1 MLDAFPRV
9 PLLSGPT
16 PLEPMARAG
25 AHAGHPQLWVKRDD
39 CMPLAFGGNK
49 LRNLEFW
56 LGQALEQNSDLLV
69 IAGAVASNQVRLTA
83 AAAVRME
90 LECLVLYAGSE
101 SPPVHGNRLLTEMMG
116 ARIRYLGEVDEA
128 ERARLASEVVAKL
141 AAAGRRPY
149 LVGDPVTGALG
160 YVRAARELHEQAVA
174 VGLDLRHIVLPGSMG
189 VTEAG
194 MVLGAAMLDL
204 PWTFHLVSV
213 EYGAEDLK
221 ARIGAILA
229 ELCRLVD
236 FRPAHDLLGRMQIHL
251 DQLGAGYGIPTD
263 ASIEASRL
271 FARLEA
277 LVLEQTY
284 VAKTF
289 AGLLS
294 CLERGDI
301 PGHEAAC
308 IVHTGGTPAIF
319 SLGITPSS
327 CATDT

>member
-1 MLDAFPRV
+1 MLDDFPRV
-9 PLLSGPT
+9 SLLPGPS

-25 AHAGHPQLWVKRDD
+25 VHAGHPQLWVKRDD

-69 IAGAVASNQVRLTA
+69 IAGAAASNQVRLTA
-83 AAAVRME
+83 AAAARIG
-90 LECLVLYAGSE
+90 LECLVLYAGPE
-101 SPPVHGNRLLTEMMG
+101 SSPVHANRLLTEMMG
-116 ARIRYLGEVDEA
+116 ASIRHLGEVDET
-128 ERARLASEVVAKL
+128 ERARLASEAVAEL

-149 LVGDPVTGALG
+149 LVGDPVIGALG
-160 YVRAARELHEQAVA
+160 YVRAAQELHDQTVA
-174 VGLDLRHIVLPGSMG
+174 AGIDLRHIVLPGSMG

-213 EYGAEDLK
+213 EYDAEDLK
-221 ARIGAILA
+221 ARIRTILA
-229 ELCRLVD
+229 DVCRLVD
-236 FRPAHDLLGRMQIHL
+236 WRPAGDLFRRVKIHM
-251 DQLGAGYGIPTD
+251 DQLGAGYGIPTY

-289 AGLLS
+289 AGLLT

-301 PGHEAAC
+301 PSHEAAC
-308 IVHTGGTPAIF
+308 IVHTGGAPSIF
-319 SLGITPSS
+319 S
-327 CATDT
+327 

>member
-9 PLLSGPT
+9 PLLSGAT
-16 PLEPMARAG
+16 PLEPMPRAR

-56 LGQALEQNSDLLV
+56 LGQALEQNSDILV
-69 IAGAVASNQVRLTA
+69 IAGAPASNQVRLTA
-83 AAAVRME
+83 AAAARMG

-101 SPPVHGNRLLTEMMG
+101 ASPVHSNRTLTEMMG
-116 ARIRYLGEVDEA
+116 ARIRYLSSVDEI
-128 ERARLASEVVAKL
+128 ERARLARETVAEL
-141 AAAGRRPY
+141 AAAGRHPY
-149 LVGDPVTGALG
+149 LVGDPVIGALG
-160 YVRAARELHEQAVA
+160 YIRAAQELNEQAIA
-174 VGLDLRHIVLPGSMG
+174 MGIDLRHIVLPGSMG

-194 MVLGAAMLDL
+194 MILGAAMLDL

-213 EYGAEDLK
+213 EYGADDLK
-221 ARIGAILA
+221 ARIGVILA
-229 ELCRLVD
+229 DLCRLVD
-236 FRPAHDLLGRMQIHL
+236 WRPTDDPLGRIKIHM

-289 AGLLS
+289 AGLLT
-294 CLERGDI
+294 CVEREDI
-301 PGHEAAC
+301 PNHESAC
-308 IVHTGGTPAIF
+308 IVHTGGTPSIF
-319 SLGITPSS
+319 S
-327 CATDT
+327 

>member
-1 MLDAFPRV
+1 MLNAFPRV
-9 PLLSGPT
+9 PLLPGPT

-56 LGQALEQNSDLLV
+56 LGQALERNSDLLV
-69 IAGAVASNQVRLTA
+69 IAGAAASNQVRLTA
-83 AAAVRME
+83 AAAARLG
-90 LECLVLYAGSE
+90 LECLVLYAGPAS
-101 SPPVHGNRLLTEMMG
+101 SPMHSNRLLTEMMG
-116 ARIRYLGEVDEA
+116 ARIRYLGNVEEA
-128 ERARLASEVVAKL
+128 ERARLAREAVAEL

-149 LVGDPVTGALG
+149 LVGDPVIGALG
-160 YVRAARELHEQAVA
+160 YVRAAQELHEQALA
-174 VGLDLRHIVLPGSMG
+174 AGIDLRHIVLPGSMG

-194 MVLGAAMLDL
+194 MILGAAMLDL
-204 PWTFHLVSV
+204 PWAFHLVSV
-213 EYGAEDLK
+213 EYEADELA

-236 FRPAHDLLGRMQIHL
+236 FRPAHDMLARVQIHM
-251 DQLGAGYGIPTD
+251 DQLGAGYGRPTD
-263 ASIEASRL
+263 ASIAASRL

-289 AGLLS
+289 AGLLG
-294 CLERGDI
+294 CVDRGDI

-319 SLGITPSS
+319 GPTSPLVG
-327 CATDT
+327 

>member
-1 MLDAFPRV
+1 MLSAFPRV
-9 PLLSGPT
+9 SLLAGPT
-16 PLEPMARAG
+16 PFEPMTRVG
-25 AHAGHPQLWVKRDD
+25 AHTGHAQLWVKRDD

-69 IAGAVASNQVRLTA
+69 IAGGTASNQVRLTA
-83 AAAVRME
+83 AAAARMG
-90 LECLVLYAGSE
+90 LECLVLYAGPEIS
-101 SPPVHGNRLLTEMMG
+101 PVHSNRLLTEMMG
-116 ARIRYLGEVDEA
+116 ARIRHLGEVDEM
-128 ERARLASEVVAKL
+128 ERARLAREAVAEL
-141 AAAGRRPY
+141 AADGRRPY
-149 LVGDPVTGALG
+149 LVGDPAIGALG
-160 YVRAARELHEQAVA
+160 YVQAAQELHEQANA
-174 VGLDLRHIVLPGSMG
+174 AGIELRHIVLPGSMG

-194 MVLGAAMLDL
+194 MILGAAMLDL

-229 ELCRLVD
+229 DLCRLIN
-236 FRPAHDLLGRMQIHL
+236 FRPTNDLLGRTQIHM

-263 ASIEASRL
+263 ASLEASRL

-289 AGLLS
+289 AGLLT

-301 PGHEAAC
+301 PSDEAAC
-308 IVHTGGTPAIF
+308 IVHTGGTPSIF
-319 SLGITPSS
+319 S
-327 CATDT
+327 